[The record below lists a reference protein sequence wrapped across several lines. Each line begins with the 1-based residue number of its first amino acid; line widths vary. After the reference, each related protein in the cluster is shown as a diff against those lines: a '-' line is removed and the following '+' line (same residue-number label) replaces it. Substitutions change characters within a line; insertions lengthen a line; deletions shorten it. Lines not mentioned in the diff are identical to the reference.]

1 MNRILLLVACL
12 LLTACAS
19 GVKQNNFVRS
29 TGEGYTFEQ
38 AKQNAFTNAMEQH
51 LGVVI
56 ASERESQGE
65 KLARNEILAYSA
77 GYVDEYTIISQQ
89 INNGRVVV
97 VVDVKISSNKISDR
111 ILSSSKSNKGFDGL
125 GHDNQYKSY
134 LTNKENGDNILQR
147 VLNDY
152 PKHAYNIKQNN
163 YTVKID
169 TYRNL
174 TLVVPY
180 EIGWNPNYIAS
191 LNDSIKLVQDGSNG
205 LMRKSPATIRVNST
219 TFYFNE
225 FIIPNRVLD
234 AVMDD
239 NEVRI
244 SLTITDQ
251 YNRIQY
257 RECFVP
263 DAVFRRV
270 KPFYEIN
277 YVRTIN
283 AGFYNNGM
291 EKGSI
296 ELKIQNNS
304 HLDRVMKN
312 LNNIELS
319 IVAKRSCQKNN

>member
-1 MNRILLLVACL
+1 MYRILLLVACL
-12 LLTACAS
+12 LLTGCAS
-19 GVKQNNFVRS
+19 GVKQNNAVRS
-29 TGEGYTFEQ
+29 TGEGSTFEQ
-38 AKQNAFTNAMEQH
+38 AKQNAFNIAMEQH

-56 ASERESQGE
+56 SSERETQGE

-77 GYVDEYTIISQQ
+77 GYVDEYTIVSQQ
-89 INNGRVVV
+89 VINGRVIV

-111 ILSSSKSNKGFDGL
+111 ILSSSKSNKGFDGP
-125 GHDNQYKSY
+125 GQDSRYKSY
-134 LTNKENGDNILQR
+134 LENKENGDNILQR

-152 PKHAYNIKQNN
+152 PKHAYKIKQNN
-163 YTVKID
+163 YTIKVD
-169 TYRNL
+169 AYRNL

-191 LNDSIKLVQDGSNG
+191 LHDSMKMLEDGSNG
-205 LMRKSPATIRVNST
+205 LLRKSPASIRVNSK

-225 FIIPNRVLD
+225 FNIPNRVLD

-251 YNRIQY
+251 YNRIQH
-257 RECFVP
+257 RDCFIP

-291 EKGSI
+291 EKGTI

-304 HLDRVMKN
+304 HLDRAMKN

-319 IVAKRSCQKNN
+319 IVPKKVCVKNN